1 MKKIDGL
8 VAGVALLVV
17 AMFSVPH
24 AFDGYQ
30 AFNARHG
37 MITSFI
43 KFALLVTFG
52 EVLGLRIRSGGYPL
66 QGFGLAPRAV
76 VWGLLGL
83 TIKLAFVI
91 FSAGTPAF
99 LLYMGWADANVP
111 APSAWS
117 AHKVLLAF
125 SISVAMNLV
134 YAPVM
139 MTVHKITDAHIVAS
153 QGAFSCLFKPIRI
166 AEILARLDWNVQWNF
181 VFKKTIPFFWI
192 PAHTITFLLPPE
204 AQVLFAAVLGVALGV
219 ILALASHW
227 EAPASEAGGG
237 NSFQA
242 GDKRSR

>member
-8 VAGVALLVV
+8 VAGAVVLLVLAV
-17 AMFSVPH
+17 FSFPH
-24 AFDGYQ
+24 ALDRYQ

-43 KFALLVTFG
+43 KFAIMATFG

-99 LLYMGWADANVP
+99 LLYVGWADPNLPV
-111 APSAWS
+111 PSALS
-117 AHKVLLAF
+117 AQKVFVAF
-125 SISVAMNLV
+125 SISVAINLV

-139 MTVHKITDAHIVAS
+139 MTVHKITDAHIAANN
-153 QGAFSCLFKPIRI
+153 GALSCLFKPIRI

-181 VFKKTIPFFWI
+181 VFKKTIPLFWI
-192 PAHTITFLLPPE
+192 PAHTITFLLPPHV
-204 AQVLFAAVLGVALGV
+204 QVLFAAVLGVALGV
-219 ILALASHW
+219 ILAMASHGA
-227 EAPASEAGGG
+227 APSAA
-237 NSFQA
+237 
-242 GDKRSR
+242 